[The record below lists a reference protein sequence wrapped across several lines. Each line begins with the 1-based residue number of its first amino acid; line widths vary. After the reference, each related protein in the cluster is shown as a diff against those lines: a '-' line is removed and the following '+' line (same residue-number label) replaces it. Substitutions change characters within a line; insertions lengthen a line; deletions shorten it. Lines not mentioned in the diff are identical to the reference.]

1 MSRVYDHI
9 VCLFIFM
16 CVIATAHGQSPRITS
31 LSLINNTVRLAWDK
45 PSNAFAVIQ
54 TPDLKNWSNA
64 ASYCAFSTGAVANAV
79 LFPAEEARLA
89 FYRLLAGPDF
99 AVNQPFKTGQA
110 GPFPRQEG
118 LRPAGR

>member
-1 MSRVYDHI
+1 MRRMYNHI
-9 VCLFIFM
+9 FCLVCFG
-16 CVIATAHGQSPRITS
+16 CVISIAQGQAPSITALS
-31 LSLINNTVRLAWDK
+31 LSNQTVRLSWDQ
-45 PSNAFAVIQ
+45 PTHAFAVVQ
-54 TPDLKNWSNA
+54 TSDLNDWSR